1 MAKVVRDIIGSKL
14 SINSD
19 FREDSA
25 IRRVFVQL
33 ADTDVSNTTRAG
45 TAIAKAIEEQNNH
58 PETGCTAPLRKA
70 ESRQVGADT
79 FEVTL
84 SYSHKRKIRQPE
96 TALRITP
103 EIPGKGSPVVTVYR
117 DVFDANGDAAYDP
130 STGLPNGELLFDP
143 NDPLQYIRAAGKPHF
158 PMVFSVKV
166 YFELN
171 AGLIGTLLP
180 TLKVTGIVNDN
191 PFTYGGITFPKG
203 SLRFKTVS
211 MNFTDERPDQIG
223 GLIYTGTYNFLYSPS
238 NFASHR
244 LKRQTNGAYGVEVV
258 ENGWAGP
265 RVNFGGLFPGTTVT

>member
-103 EIPGKGSPVVTVYR
+103 VSDYGVTAVTVYR

-143 NDPLQYIRAAGKPHF
+143 NDPIQYIRSTGRPHKPR
-158 PMVFSVKV
+158 VFTVKV
-166 YFELN
+166 YFEIN

-180 TLKVTGIVNDN
+180 TLKVTGIVNLN
-191 PFTYGGITFPKG
+191 PFSYGGITFPKG
-203 SLRFKTVS
+203 SLRFENLN

-223 GLIYTGTYNFLYSPS
+223 GLIYTGTYNFLFSPS

-244 LKRQTNGAYGVEVV
+244 LKRNTNGTYGVEVV